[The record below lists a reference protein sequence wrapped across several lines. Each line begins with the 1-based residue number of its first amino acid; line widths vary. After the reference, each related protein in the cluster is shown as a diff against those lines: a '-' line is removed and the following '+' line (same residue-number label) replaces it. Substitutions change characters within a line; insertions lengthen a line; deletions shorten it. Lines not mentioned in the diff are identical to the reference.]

1 MNYSGT
7 VLVDGNDFFY
17 KQVDVE
23 EYNDHFVFTVV
34 ERDSFEKMLLM
45 GSGKDPFLN
54 FVQQTANQPLT
65 LEVNGK
71 FFQSKFVSLHCDW
84 EMHNSAEINDGF
96 DAGLSVDEI
105 GETVKCY
112 SHFVM
117 KVTFSK

>member
-45 GSGKDPFLN
+45 GSGR
-54 FVQQTANQPLT
+54 
-65 LEVNGK
+65 VNSI
-71 FFQSKFVSLHCDW
+71 FY
-84 EMHNSAEINDGF
+84 AI
-96 DAGLSVDEI
+96 
-105 GETVKCY
+105 
-112 SHFVM
+112 
-117 KVTFSK
+117 